1 MKAELTEN
9 TNIQNEVKE
18 TEIKEI
24 SNNQEEDPEQLCSL
38 RKSS

>member
-24 SNNQEEDPEQLCSL
+24 SNNQEEEQTEV
-38 RKSS
+38 